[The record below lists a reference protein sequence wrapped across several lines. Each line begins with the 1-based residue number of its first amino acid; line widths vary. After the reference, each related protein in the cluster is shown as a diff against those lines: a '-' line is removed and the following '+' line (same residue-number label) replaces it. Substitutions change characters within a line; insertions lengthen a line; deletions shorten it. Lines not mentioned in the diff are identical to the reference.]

1 MRIAPISCIRP
12 RRGQVVEALGA
23 APCDA
28 AELDALVKDGPYEL
42 DASRSLYLCEVTEGE
57 RSQTQLVCGCE
68 LAGLGGSTADD
79 AHVGSEG
86 PHGSA
91 EGETAPRDAHADA
104 GQSCGMT
111 ADATDPSKAHTDV
124 AALGAASRLS
134 ALGAQD
140 KPVVI
145 AYPGNVAI
153 DIILGAAKAATPLYA
168 LEGDAV
174 RLVVWRVS
182 RPEAVEALEAAL
194 SGTSGCI
201 AAGQELASTLS
212 ARLGAVAGNA
222 PLPLASLVSEA
233 QLAGGTPL
241 ELPSG
246 LFIRRIP

>member
-23 APCDA
+23 ALRDA

-79 AHVGSEG
+79 ARTG
-86 PHGSA
+86 A
-91 EGETAPRDAHADA
+91 EGARGPAGGATADA
-104 GQSCGMT
+104 EHAGTGQPC
-111 ADATDPSKAHTDV
+111 DATDPSEAR
-124 AALGAASRLS
+124 AGAAAIDAASHIS

-194 SGTSGCI
+194 AGTRGCI
-201 AAGQELASTLS
+201 AAGQELASSLS

-222 PLPLASLVSEA
+222 PLPLASLVAEA